1 MKNLGWIIFGGIVV
15 ILLLFSVSSYN
26 GLINKEEN
34 VNKAWSNVEVVY
46 QKRLDLVDNL
56 IEIVAGEANFEKSTL
71 TGIVEARSNAFNAKI
86 DPSQLTE
93 ENIKKFE
100 SAQNSLTGALGRI
113 AFIQESYPQL
123 RTNESFQKLQDNL
136 TSIENEIKIERR
148 KFNDDATILNKA
160 VRRFPSNIFAG
171 MMGLSTKPLF
181 ASEAGAEK
189 APKIKKEHFE

>member
-1 MKNLGWIIFGGIVV
+1 MKNLGWIIGGVIVV
-15 ILLLFSVSSYN
+15 ILLLFSISSYN
-26 GLINKEEN
+26 SLIDKDED
-34 VNKAWSNVEVVY
+34 VNQAWSNVEVAY

-71 TGIVEARSNAFNAKI
+71 TAIVEARSNAFNAKI

-148 KFNDDATILNKA
+148 NFNGAATVFNKS

-171 MMGLSTKPLF
+171 MMGFSTKPLF
-181 ASEAGAEK
+181 SADAGADT
-189 APKIKKEHFE
+189 APKIKKERFE